1 MSADGTHNSKHTDE
15 QLFIDRVSA
24 RRLMDFCTHI
34 YTPGFLVSNASRFL
48 DHEWVDLPA
57 LKYFLGTPAT
67 CDPNA
72 ASTRTDLSAADR
84 CLLDTISVRS
94 YWIDITLLRE
104 FLRASPAYLPSNPV
118 HVKIEAN
125 PPLVPPPTPVSVKL
139 EVGLIA
145 IPPSHAPVKTHTLNT
160 GGHEIIEPL
169 SDSESDGAESDLE
182 VTDVLMHGASRSSSP
197 ISQQLLGEIGSD
209 DETAI
214 SSDDGHSDDHESRP
228 AEKFPLVESNTHW
241 EDGVT
246 SMVRIGSFRITRKVK
261 VERIEYVTGAPSILP
276 IFCTP
281 TAIVIDL
288 SDPNYAIIDPKTG
301 KVWALDG
308 VVRDIGS
315 GGGAWGAS
323 YSMPP
328 FWFHLLRRK
337 EI

>member
-1 MSADGTHNSKHTDE
+1 MSADGTHNSKHTADDE

-24 RRLMDFCTHI
+24 RRLMDFCTHM

-57 LKYFLGTPAT
+57 LKYFLGYPPLVIRTP
-67 CDPNA
+67 PQQGQ
-72 ASTRTDLSAADR
+72 
-84 CLLDTISVRS
+84 ISVQLTGVFS
-94 YWIDITLLRE
+94 IPFQE

-145 IPPSHAPVKTHTLNT
+145 ILPSHAPVKTRTLNA
-160 GGHEIIEPL
+160 GGHEIIELL

-197 ISQQLLGEIGSD
+197 VSQQLLGEIGSD

-214 SSDDGHSDDHESRP
+214 SSGPFQPCSDDGHSDDHESLP

-261 VERIEYVTGAPSILP
+261 VKQIEYVTGAPSILP

-288 SDPNYAIIDPKTG
+288 SDPDYAIIYPKTG